1 MATDKQQDSQLQVKF
16 LANWQAY
23 LPRRREE
30 REGRQKKGCFVF
42 ISKYVRFS
50 SRPSRLRGEKVLMPA
65 CPGLGSN
72 KVSSLFRIAASA
84 KCRHTRPRSGRGQ
97 AAAGIQKRPEIAGFP
112 FSRE

>member
-72 KVSSLFRIAASA
+72 KVSSLFSVQRIEKAARWHWIDDHSKGGA
-84 KCRHTRPRSGRGQ
+84 LYEHTQ
-97 AAAGIQKRPEIAGFP
+97 
-112 FSRE
+112 